1 MGASAVR
8 RREAC
13 KVKSI
18 HIFCAILIQIYVSF
32 RLEHNGAIEWFCV
45 HINGLW
51 LLEAWKMMMLN
62 SVVL

>member
-1 MGASAVR
+1 M
-8 RREAC
+8 
-13 KVKSI
+13 
-18 HIFCAILIQIYVSF
+18 YVSF